1 MRPLNMAQGRHSIIG
16 KLDEGELRSSVDRHE
31 EVELSLGGLHFGDV
45 DVEEADR
52 IRLELFLCRLVAFDL
67 SKTADPMPLQTTMH
81 DERVRCGIVGWSAYK
96 QSSSGRS
103 VCRRKPTMTA
113 SSSIDST
120 VDRGSFGP
128 VRRSTTELRA
138 FHLRTVF

>member
-67 SKTADPMPLQTTMH
+67 SKTADPMPFNPATH
-81 DERVRCGIVGWSAYK
+81 SARRFRRRGPDSFR
-96 QSSSGRS
+96 QRRTSS
-103 VCRRKPTMTA
+103 VTIA
-113 SSSIDST
+113 
-120 VDRGSFGP
+120 
-128 VRRSTTELRA
+128 
-138 FHLRTVF
+138 